1 VARDLVV
8 NDALRIPAKE
18 FSLSFAR
25 SAGPGGQNVNKV
37 NSKAILRWDVSR
49 STSLPPAVKTRFMQR
64 FANRINRQGELVLDS
79 DCHREQSRN
88 VSACYDLLRQL
99 ILSASTPPRPRV
111 RTRPT
116 RSSVERRLQS
126 KQKKSQ
132 RKQMRRNKP
141 ERDA

>member
-18 FSLSFAR
+18 ISLSFAR

-37 NSKAILRWDVSR
+37 NSKAILRWDVLR
-49 STSLPPAVKTRFMQR
+49 STSLPPAVKTRFLQR
-64 FANRINRQGELVLDS
+64 FSNRVNQQGELVLNS

-88 VSACYDLLRQL
+88 LSACYDLLRKL
-99 ILSASTPPRPRV
+99 ILSVSTPPRPRV

-126 KQKKSQ
+126 KQQRSK

-141 ERDA
+141 GNED